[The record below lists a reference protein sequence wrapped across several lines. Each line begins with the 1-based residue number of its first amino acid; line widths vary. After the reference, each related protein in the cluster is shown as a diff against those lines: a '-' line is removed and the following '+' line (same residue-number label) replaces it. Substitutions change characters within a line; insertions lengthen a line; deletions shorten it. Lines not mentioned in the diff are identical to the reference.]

1 MELNVSESSNTN
13 LSEKLFAPRQ
23 TSKETSSLVK
33 LANVVDSPIHSAL
46 DGDSEVGWYRVMRR
60 PQWIW
65 QGIDPIELEA
75 ILSRMANSEAP
86 RTRDDLLD
94 TVIGYKPGNW
104 VYEWCQSGGMY
115 HKAARA
121 LLEQGEK
128 EKAAEQLITASMYY
142 SIGAYPHLKGDALS
156 AQAELQANQAYRE
169 AMENMPHQMRTIDV
183 KYENKTFQA
192 FIHLPCT
199 DKLLPTVIVSG
210 GLDTL
215 QSDLLRL
222 YQKYLGPAG
231 FAMITLDM
239 PSVGH
244 SSHWSLTEDTSRLH
258 QALLQ
263 QVMDVPWVDHTRVA
277 MLGLRFGGNAAIRLG
292 FLEPTRLKTCVSV
305 GGIIHS
311 GLADVKRLDAMPRMY
326 LDMLASRLGKHG
338 VSKGSLV
345 SHLPAWSLKHQG
357 LLGRRKIDVPMLGI
371 GLKGDPVCSE
381 FDNQLIAMSS
391 YGGKAVTLPEKP
403 LHDGYHRAMTTVV
416 DWLKEKLA

>member
-1 MELNVSESSNTN
+1 MSEPSKTN

-23 TSKETSSLVK
+23 TSKETSSLVR
-33 LANVVDSPIHSAL
+33 LANVVDTPIHSAL
-46 DGDSEVGWYRVMRR
+46 DGDSEVGWYRVLRR

-65 QGIDPIELEA
+65 QGIDPIEMEA

-86 RTRDDLLD
+86 RTRADLLD

-104 VYEWCQSGGMY
+104 VYEWCQSGAMY

-128 EKAAEQLITASMYY
+128 AKAAEQLLTASMYY
-142 SIGAYPHLKGDALS
+142 SIGAYPHIKGDELA
-156 AQAELQANQAYRE
+156 AQAELQANQAYRD
-169 AMENMPHQMRTIDV
+169 AMEHMPHQMRTIDV

-210 GLDTL
+210 GLDML
-215 QSDLLRL
+215 QSDLWRL
-222 YQKYLGPAG
+222 YHDYLGPAG

-244 SSHWSLTEDTSRLH
+244 SSQWSLTEDTSRLH
-258 QALLQ
+258 QALLL
-263 QVMDVPWVDHTRVA
+263 QVKDVPWVDHTRVA

-292 FLEPTRLKTCVSV
+292 FLEPSRLKTCISV
-305 GGIIHS
+305 GGVIHS
-311 GLADVKRLDAMPRMY
+311 GLTDIKQLDAMPRMY
-326 LDMLASRLGKHG
+326 LDMMASRLGKNG
-338 VSKGSLV
+338 VSKTSLL
-345 SHLPAWSLKHQG
+345 SHLPAWSLKQQG
-357 LLGRRKIDVPMLGI
+357 LLARRKVDVPMLGI

-381 FDNQLIAMSS
+381 MDNQLIAMSS
-391 YGGKAVTLPEKP
+391 RGGKAMTLPEKP
-403 LHDGYHRAMTTVV
+403 LHDGYHRAMTAAV
-416 DWLKEKLA
+416 DWLKDKLAE

>member
-1 MELNVSESSNTN
+1 MSEPSKTN

-33 LANVVDSPIHSAL
+33 LAHVKDTPIHSAL
-46 DGDSEVGWYRVMRR
+46 DGDSEAGWYRVMRR

-65 QGIDPIELEA
+65 QGIDPIEMEA
-75 ILSRMANSEAP
+75 IFARIASSKAA

-104 VYEWCQSGGMY
+104 VYEWCQVGARRQ
-115 HKAARA
+115 KAAREM
-121 LLEQGEK
+121 LENGEV
-128 EKAAEQLITASMYY
+128 EKAAEELLIASMYY
-142 SIGAYPHLKGDALS
+142 SVGAYPHLKGDELA
-156 AQAELQANQAYRE
+156 AQAELQSNQTYRE
-169 AMENMPHQMRTIDV
+169 AMEKLPHQMRTIDV
-183 KYENKTFQA
+183 KYDNKTFQA

-215 QSDLLRL
+215 QSDLWRL
-222 YQKYLGPAG
+222 YKDYFGPAG

-263 QVMDVPWVDHTRVA
+263 QVKDVPWVDHTRIA

-292 FLEPTRLKTCVSV
+292 FLEPTRLKTCISL
-305 GGIIHS
+305 GGMIHTA
-311 GLADVKRLDAMPRMY
+311 LADPKRLDSMPRMY
-326 LDMLASRLGKHG
+326 LDMMASRMGKNG
-338 VSKGSLV
+338 VSKASLT
-345 SHLPAWSLKHQG
+345 SHLPAWSLKLQG
-357 LLGRRKIDVPMLGI
+357 LVGRRKIEIPMLGI
-371 GLKGDPVCSE
+371 GLKGDPVCTE
-381 FDNQLIAMSS
+381 IDNQLIAMSS
-391 YGGKAVTLPEKP
+391 WGGKAITLPDKP